1 MQNKYIPKFA
11 YVSLV
16 GALVAT
22 LVGFGWVGVAPL
34 APASAASKT
43 VTLVTHDSF
52 VISQAQLALF
62 TKQTGLTVQVVK
74 AGDAGTMVNKL
85 ILTKNKPIGDAFFG
99 VDNTLRNAALEARIV
114 SNGRLTA
121 IDYGDVCF
129 NYDRQWFMQAKTV
142 VPTSWKQLTD
152 AKYRGMTV
160 IENPNTSSTGLAFLA
175 TTVAAFGADYGK
187 FWRALKANDVKVAA
201 GWEDAYY
208 TDFSGSSGKGPRPIV
223 LSYSTSPAYEVR
235 EDGKSGTV
243 SLSDGCFRQTE
254 YAGVLAKAKNPNG
267 AAKLVKFLQSA
278 SFQRSIPEN
287 MYMYPVSNQVSLPE
301 SWALYG
307 RPAKN
312 VLGSDLNF
320 KRDRKKWLSQWNQI
334 FG

>member
-1 MQNKYIPKFA
+1 MQQKYIPKFA

-16 GALVAT
+16 GAVVAG
-22 LVGFGWVGVAPL
+22 LLGLNAMQ
-34 APASAASKT
+34 PAVAASKT
-43 VTLVTHDSF
+43 VTLVSHDSF
-52 VISQAQLALF
+52 VISAAQIALF
-62 TKQTGLTVQVVK
+62 KKQTGLDLKLVK
-74 AGDAGTMVNKL
+74 AGDAGTMLNKL
-85 ILTKNKPIGDAFFG
+85 ILTKNKPIADAVFG
-99 VDNTLRNAALEARIV
+99 IDTTLRNAALDAKV
-114 SNGRLTA
+114 VASGRLTA

-129 NYDRQWFMQAKTV
+129 NYDRQWFMQARTV

-175 TTVAAFGADYGK
+175 TTVAAFGADYPK
-187 FWRALKANDVKVAA
+187 FWRDLKANEVKVAA

-208 TDFSGSSGKGPRPIV
+208 TEFSGSSGKGPRPIV
-223 LSYSTSPAYEVR
+223 LSYSTSPAYEIR

-254 YAGVLAKAKNPNG
+254 YAGVLAKAKNPAG
-267 AAKLVKFLQSA
+267 AAKLIKFLLSA
-278 SFQRSIPEN
+278 SFQRGIPET
-287 MYMYPVSNQVSLPE
+287 MYVYPVSTKVALPD

-307 RPAKN
+307 RPAKS

-320 KRDRKKWLSQWNQI
+320 KRDRKKWLAQWNQI